1 MLKVHAIQTGK
12 VKIKKFEAFGATNR
26 ISRMWQL
33 LHTDNWTDWLPIYC
47 WFVEHPEGPFLID
60 AGEIARVHEYGY
72 LPDNIFFNGAAK
84 YEVKREDEVDVQLAK
99 LGYKVEQVKAIY
111 LTHFHGDHVDGVY
124 HFPKAKVFATKEAF
138 DYILSPKGALFGYLQ
153 KNLPEWFQPY
163 VFEFTN
169 EKVDA
174 FTSSKKLSTDGSI
187 VAIPMPGHSIG
198 HTAYIVKS
206 ENYRYIFSGD
216 TTLNDHT
223 LQAGIPTVILN
234 NTDAMESV
242 RKLREFARSP
252 DVVVLCS
259 HDPLA
264 IQILVGK
271 ESAPD

>member
-1 MLKVHAIQTGK
+1 MIKVHAIQTGK
-12 VKIKKFEAFGATNR
+12 VKIKKFEAIGATNQ

-47 WFVEHPEGPFLID
+47 WLVEHPEGPFLID

-99 LGYKVEQVKAIY
+99 LGYKVEQVKGIY
-111 LTHFHGDHVDGVY
+111 LTHFHSDHVDGVY
-124 HFPKAKVFATKEAF
+124 RFPKAKTFAAKEAYDF
-138 DYILSPKGALFGYLQ
+138 TLSSKGARFGYLK
-153 KNLPEWFQPY
+153 KNLPEWFQPE

-169 EKVDA
+169 GREDV
-174 FTSSKKLSTDGSI
+174 FTSSKKLSADGSI
-187 VAIPMPGHSIG
+187 VAVPMPGHSIG

-206 ENYRYIFSGD
+206 ENCRYIFSGD
-216 TTLNDHT
+216 TTFNSQTLN
-223 LQAGIPTVILN
+223 AGIPTVILN
-234 NTDAMESV
+234 NADARESV
-242 RKLREFARSP
+242 RKLREYALSP

-259 HDPLA
+259 HDPQA
-264 IQILVGK
+264 IQILVSK

>member
-111 LTHFHGDHVDGVY
+111 LTHFHSDHVDGVY
-124 HFPKAKVFATKEAF
+124 HFPKAKVFAAKEAF
-138 DYILSPKGALFGYLQ
+138 DSILSPKGALFGYLQ
-153 KNLPEWFQPY
+153 KNLPEWFQPD

-169 EKVDA
+169 EKEDA

-259 HDPLA
+259 HDPQA